1 MSFAETL
8 DTITTWVL
16 ANLAIVIGG
25 VVAVVVLS
33 IVCVMTRQRKLTES
47 ERLAAAANNSA
58 SSSVL
63 LTPSVDE
70 KALQWDPPEHSYA
83 DRRGAVR
90 REGTVVRVKVAAPVF
105 RNGLGEA
112 FVLDRSTG
120 GLRLAVATP
129 LEPGVIVQ
137 VRAANAPETI
147 GFVGVLVRS
156 CRKSGEFYEVGCE
169 FEKTPPWNV
178 LLLFG

>member
-1 MSFAETL
+1 MSSTEML
-8 DTITTWVL
+8 DTATTWIL

-25 VVAVVVLS
+25 AVAVVVLT
-33 IVCVMTRQRKLTES
+33 IVCIMTRQRRLSEG
-47 ERLAAAANNSA
+47 ERLEAAASSA
-58 SSSVL
+58 SSSVT
-63 LTPSVDE
+63 LTPTIDE
-70 KALQWDPPEHSYA
+70 KALEWEPPDHSYA

-90 REGTVVRVKVAAPVF
+90 REGTVVRVTVAAPVF
-105 RNGLGEA
+105 RNGMGEG

-120 GLRLAVATP
+120 GLRIAVTTP
-129 LEPGVIVQ
+129 LEAGHIVQ
-137 VRAANAPETI
+137 VRASNAPETI

-156 CRKSGEFYEVGCE
+156 CRKSGEFYEIGCE